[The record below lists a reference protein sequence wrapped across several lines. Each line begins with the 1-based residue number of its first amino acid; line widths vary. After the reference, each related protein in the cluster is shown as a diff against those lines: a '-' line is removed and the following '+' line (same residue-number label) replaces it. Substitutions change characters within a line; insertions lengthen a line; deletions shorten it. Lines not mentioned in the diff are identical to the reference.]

1 MLKQFMIRAGFSFVM
16 PDGAVL
22 TGGDQIGLED
32 DVAQQHL
39 HKLEEVPAKVPP
51 KKPAATKTTTTETIT
66 TTEVG
71 DLGAVLG
78 TSTSTTGAAD
88 TGAGGTADPA

>member
-22 TGGDQIGLED
+22 TGGDKIDLED

-51 KKPAATKTTTTETIT
+51 KKPATAKTTPPEAPS
-66 TTEVG
+66 EG
-71 DLGAVLG
+71 
-78 TSTSTTGAAD
+78 AD
-88 TGAGGTADPA
+88 TGAPDPGAGGTSDPA